1 MRELG
6 TWSLELET
14 HNNGMPEKI
23 FEVEIVTPEGVAL
36 SQDAVSIVAP
46 AVEGSLGVLADHA
59 PLMAELTVGEIWIRD
74 AEGEVT
80 RLATSGGFMEVR
92 KNTVRILA
100 DTAERAEEIDIARAE
115 EAKRRAEER
124 LRSRT
129 TGIDHTRA
137 EAALERALVR
147 LRVARG
153 E

>member
-6 TWSLELET
+6 TWRLELET

-23 FEVEIVTPEGVAL
+23 FEVEIVTPEGVVL

-59 PLMAELTVGEIWIRD
+59 PLMAELTIGEIWIRD

-100 DTAERAEEIDIARAE
+100 DTAERAEE
-115 EAKRRAEER
+115 R